1 MDGFAAHGIDH
12 LSPSSLNQY
21 LDSPA
26 HWVLTRLI
34 GYREPASPPATR
46 GRAAEFGVHLGL
58 SGTDLAESVAAAEK
72 MYDHELAGSKDE
84 RVERGKLAAYVEHG
98 LDALRPFGTP
108 TSYQDRIEITLDD
121 VPVPVIGF
129 TDWIFADR
137 GLIVD
142 LKTTSRLPLSLSA
155 AHVRQGAVYLKAYG
169 NYGMR
174 FVYVKPARG
183 RDGRVAVSHELGADD
198 ARQHI
203 ESLRQVAL
211 HLERFLSLSGDPQEL
226 VRLVP
231 PPDFSHFRWSGA
243 EVREAGRRLFG
254 F

>member
-1 MDGFAAHGIDH
+1 MDGFATHGLEH

-58 SGTDLAESVAAAEK
+58 AGADLAKCVAAAEK
-72 MYDHELAGSKDE
+72 MYDQEMAGSNDE
-84 RVERGKLAAYVEHG
+84 RDERAKLAAYVEHG
-98 LDALRPFGTP
+98 LDKLRPLGKP
-108 TSYQDRIEITLDD
+108 SSYQDRIEITLDD

-129 TDWIFADR
+129 TDWIFEDR

-142 LKTTSRLPLSLSA
+142 LKTTGRLPSSLSA
-155 AHVRQGAVYLKAYG
+155 AHARQGAVYLKAYG
-169 NYGMR
+169 NFGMR

-183 RDGRVAVSHELGADD
+183 RDGRVAVTHELGTDD

-203 ESLRQVAL
+203 ETLRQVAL

-231 PPDFSHFRWSGA
+231 PPDYSHFRWSSA
-243 EVREAGRRLFG
+243 EVREAGREYFG
-254 F
+254 Y